1 MAFGLTRKN
10 RIVGNRRLN
19 ISLRAVIVGL
29 GALTAAGIFY
39 AYSSVQ
45 SLNTSY
51 EASQALEVQRELM
64 ETSRRLKMELN
75 NLRSMERLERQAISV
90 GLLKPS
96 PQQVRKLP

>member
-1 MAFGLTRKN
+1 MALGLTRKN
-10 RIVGNRRLN
+10 RLVGNRYLN
-19 ISLRAVIVGL
+19 TSLRTVIVGL
-29 GALTAAGIFY
+29 SALTAAGIFY

-45 SLNTSY
+45 ALNTSY

-75 NLRSMERLERQAISV
+75 NLRSMERLERQAIIL